1 MCYTRNAVMQSKSKN
16 RMETVMINEKTDKM
30 KGKEKWTMLLVD
42 DMEINIAILENIFQ
56 GDFIIKKADGG
67 RQALDILN
75 NTKID
80 MVILDIV
87 MPEINGFDVLR
98 TMKADERLAAIPVV
112 IATSDVEGN
121 EEKALNLG
129 ADDFITKPYN
139 PSIVYKR
146 VENILEKHILERQ
159 KLQSAL
165 QESKAEYQSLADSVP
180 GGISTWRVTDR
191 LDVLYFNDG
200 LCELLGCTREE
211 FLECYLED
219 LSRVIYEEDRQYVME
234 TLLNGNTQGDR
245 VNMAHRIVRKD
256 GQVRWVKLSAIH
268 YKTDDGA
275 PVYCAV
281 DMDITESREYEI
293 LIEKH
298 NQDLQHML
306 EYDALTDVYNRY
318 GFCSRTAKFLK
329 ERSGESFVL
338 TKIDIEQF
346 KVINELYGVETGDRI
361 LKMIAGGLQQFVNQ
375 NGVLG
380 RLEADHFVLC
390 IPDDSGYISDLKHFL
405 QDRVAE
411 AGIPSQIRLF
421 YGIYPIN
428 DRRTSVELMCDRC
441 DLALKSVKGNY
452 NRNYAVY
459 DEKMH
464 ERVLL
469 EQEMSNDMEQA
480 LEEGQF
486 QVYYQPVYNLETE
499 RIASAEALV
508 RWFHPKKGLISPGA
522 FIPFFEKNGFI
533 VKFDAYIREQ
543 VAKDLREMAMRGKRQ
558 IPISVNI
565 SRLELYVPDFAKNLI
580 QLLEQ
585 YRIPCSFMRLEITES
600 AYTDNPIQLVQEVSY
615 LQKAGFQILMDDF
628 GSGYSSLNM
637 LKEMPVDILK
647 LDMKFLS
654 GEDFYG
660 RESNILS
667 YIIQMT
673 QSMGM
678 TTVAEGIETEAQAE
692 FLKQLSCKYGQGYY
706 YARPMPKEDF
716 IGNLEEEEHVN

>member
-1 MCYTRNAVMQSKSKN
+1 
-16 RMETVMINEKTDKM
+16 MINENREQM

-42 DMEINIAILENIFQ
+42 DMEINMAILENIFEN
-56 GDFIIKKADGG
+56 DFIIQKAEGG

-75 NTKID
+75 SAKID

-87 MPEINGFDVLR
+87 MPEINGFEVLR
-98 TMKADERLAAIPVV
+98 AMKEDERLAAIPVV

-121 EEKALNLG
+121 EEKALLLG

-139 PSIVYKR
+139 PAIVYKR

-165 QESKAEYQSLADSVP
+165 QESRAEYQSLSDSVP

-191 LDVLYFNDG
+191 LAVNYFNDG
-200 LCELLGCTREE
+200 LCELLGCSREYFVE
-211 FLECYLED
+211 TYMED
-219 LSRVIYEEDRQYVME
+219 LSRAIYKEDRPYVLE
-234 TLLNGNTQGDR
+234 ALLNGKNQGDR
-245 VNMAHRIVRKD
+245 VNLAHRIVRKD
-256 GQVRWVKLSAIH
+256 GQIRWGKLSAIH

-281 DMDITESREYEI
+281 VMDITESREYEI

-298 NQDLQHML
+298 NSELQHML

-318 GFCSRTAKFLK
+318 GFCGRTAQLLK
-329 ERSGESFVL
+329 GQKDRSFVL
-338 TKIDIEQF
+338 MKIDIEQF
-346 KVINELYGVETGDRI
+346 KVINELYGVPMGDHI
-361 LKMIAGGLQQFVNQ
+361 LQMIADSLRDFL
-375 NGVLG
+375 NGNGILG

-390 IPDDSGYISDLKHFL
+390 VPADSAYISRLRSYL
-405 QDRVAE
+405 QEQVSGV
-411 AGIPSQIRLF
+411 GIPSQIRLF

-428 DRRTSVELMCDRC
+428 DRKISVELMCDRC

-452 NRNYAVY
+452 NLNYAVY

-469 EQEMSNDMEQA
+469 EQEMSNDMEKA
-480 LEEGQF
+480 LVEGQF
-486 QVYYQPVYNLETE
+486 QVYYQPVYSLDSE

-508 RWFHPKKGLISPGA
+508 RWFHPQKGMISPGA

-533 VKFDAYIREQ
+533 VKLDAYIREQ
-543 VAKDLREMAMRGKRQ
+543 VARALVEMKTKGKKQ
-558 IPISVNI
+558 IPVSVNI
-565 SRLELYVPDFAKNLI
+565 SRLELYAPNFGENLLK
-580 QLLEQ
+580 LLEK
-585 YRIPCSFMRLEITES
+585 YELPYSLMRLEITES
-600 AYTDNPIQLVQEVSY
+600 AYTDNPMQLIQEISF
-615 LQKAGFQILMDDF
+615 LQKTGFYILMDDF

-637 LKEMPVDILK
+637 LKEVPVDILK

-654 GEDFYG
+654 GEDLYG

-678 TTVAEGIETEAQAE
+678 TTVAEGIETEEQVE
-692 FLKQLSCKYGQGYY
+692 FLKKLSCKYGQGFY
-706 YARPMPKEDF
+706 YARPMPLNDF
-716 IGNLEEEEHVN
+716 IQKLEEENDVE